1 MKAKPTISFRN
12 ADTDYQIGQTYD
24 VTKELVHKYPDRFD
38 VIEEPV
44 APKVEP
50 KQTAKNTETKR
61 VAKTEDK
68 SG

>member
-1 MKAKPTISFRN
+1 MKAKPKISFRN

-44 APKVEP
+44 TP
-50 KQTAKNTETKR
+50 KQDTKKTQTKR
-61 VAKTEDK
+61 VAQTEDK